1 MNPKGAPKTVIRGG
15 IGMFYDLVRTSVTLQ
30 ANRYDGHTEQ
40 QYIVTD
46 PALLALYPNVPPP
59 AAIAAFAQPQTIW
72 KKVPDLTQPYYIQ
85 SSISVERAM
94 PHNTTLSIS
103 YLDTHGVHQIRSRNL
118 NAPAP
123 VIGTRP
129 FGNGFNVYDFE
140 TTGWYKQHLL
150 IFNVQSR
157 LNPKVSFNA
166 NYTFGKADGDTDG
179 AGSFPSNSYNLQN
192 EFGRS
197 SFDVRHRFTF
207 TGSFESK
214 WGIGFFPLIIAQ
226 SGAPFNITT
235 GLDTNADSL
244 FLDRPA
250 LATDLTRPSV
260 RKTPCGNFDLLP
272 LPGAEIIPRNYGYG
286 PGYFS
291 VNFRVAKTFGFGSV
305 AGPPARAQTSTV
317 PGKGTAPQAANNGKQ
332 AAQPASNG
340 NAVAQPARP
349 AAPPA
354 RPEDKPY
361 RLTLS
366 LFVANVFNHTN
377 LGTPIGN
384 LSSPSFGTS
393 NSLSGLGQF
402 TFGASAAQSNRSVT
416 MRAQFQF

>member
-1 MNPKGAPKTVIRGG
+1 
-15 IGMFYDLVRTSVTLQ
+15 MFYDLVRTSVTLQ
-30 ANRYDGHTEQ
+30 ANRYDGQTEQ

-103 YLDTHGVHQIRSRNL
+103 YLDTHGVHQLRSRNL

-123 VIGTRP
+123 VTGIRP
-129 FGNGFNVYDFE
+129 LGNGFNVYDFE
-140 TTGWYKQHLL
+140 TTGWHKQHLL

-157 LNPKVSFNA
+157 LNPKINFNA

-207 TGSFESK
+207 TGSFEAK
-214 WGIGFFPLIIAQ
+214 WGIGVFPLIIAQ

-250 LATDLTRPSV
+250 FATDLTRPSV
-260 RKTPCGNFDLLP
+260 RQTPFGNFDLLP

-286 PGYFS
+286 PSYFS
-291 VNFRVAKTFGFGSV
+291 VNLRVAKTFGFGSV

-317 PGKGTAPQAANNGKQ
+317 PGKGTAPQPANNGKTA
-332 AAQPASNG
+332 AAQTANNG
-340 NAVAQPARP
+340 NASARPARP

-354 RPEDKPY
+354 RPEDRPY

-377 LGTPIGN
+377 PGTPIGN
-384 LSSPSFGTS
+384 LSSPLFGTS
-393 NSLSGLGQF
+393 TSLSGFSQF
-402 TFGASAAQSNRSVT
+402 TFGASAAQSNRSVSL
-416 MRAQFQF
+416 RAQFQF